1 MCYGPSLVSHADPEK
16 RMFRSLL
23 PLRFFSQRELL
34 ERSLP
39 ALQQVSYERMRA
51 AGFNPSTIV
60 DIGAYHGEWTRTV
73 SKVFPSAQIV
83 MIEAMDE
90 KRPILQAV
98 AKSNPGISVKI
109 SLLGRSV
116 NEERQFSVM
125 ETGSSLYAERSDA
138 LRSVRLVKTQTL
150 DSTLSRNELRGPIF
164 VKIDTQGAELEIL
177 LGATET
183 LLKTEVVQLEL
194 ALLPYNEGA
203 PLAADVIAFMDRI
216 GFKLFDINSFVR
228 PNGRDLAQIDALF
241 ARENSSLRPNF
252 FEFNHH
258 N

>member
-1 MCYGPSLVSHADPEK
+1 
-16 RMFRSLL
+16 MFRSLL

-90 KRPILQAV
+90 KRPILEAV
-98 AKSNPGISVKI
+98 AKSNPRISVKL

-183 LLKTEVVQLEL
+183 LLQTEVVQLEL
-194 ALLPYNEGA
+194 ALLRYNEGA
-203 PLAADVIAFMDRI
+203 PLAVDVIAFMDRI
-216 GFKLFDINSFVR
+216 GFKLFDINGFVR

>member
-1 MCYGPSLVSHADPEK
+1 
-16 RMFRSLL
+16 
-23 PLRFFSQRELL
+23 
-34 ERSLP
+34 
-39 ALQQVSYERMRA
+39 MRA

-90 KRPILQAV
+90 KRPILEAV
-98 AKSNPGISVKI
+98 AKSNPRISVKI

-125 ETGSSLYAERSDA
+125 ETGSSLYTERSDA

-183 LLKTEVVQLEL
+183 LLQTEVVQLEL
-194 ALLPYNEGA
+194 ALLRYNEGA
-203 PLAADVIAFMDRI
+203 PLAVDVIAFMDRI
-216 GFKLFDINSFVR
+216 GFKLFDINGFVR
-228 PNGRDLAQIDALF
+228 PNGRDPAQIDALF